1 MATVPKQ
8 SETFSAVDAAWLHID
23 TPTNMAMIT
32 GVMMFDEPLD
42 FDRVRATIECR
53 LACIP
58 RYRQRVKEPWLRVGL
73 PRWENDP
80 HFDLDA
86 HVSRMELPPPGDR
99 TALQKLAGELMS
111 TPLDFS
117 RPLWHMHLV
126 EHYGGG
132 SAIISRQHHCIAD
145 GLALVQVLL
154 SMADCEP
161 DAPWPEPVHKTR
173 RRSTLLASILKP
185 AAKAVGSTWGL
196 AGTLFDQGME
206 TLAHPSRVYEGALIG
221 TSATLA
227 LSKLLLLDPDPVT
240 VFKGK
245 CDVEKRTVWSEPITL
260 EAVKSV
266 GKQMGCTVNDVL
278 ISATVGALGR
288 YLERKSDSA
297 EVMEIRAMVP
307 VNLRAVDDL
316 HKLGNRFG
324 LVLLPLPIGLKNPI
338 RRLQALKQNMDA
350 IKESAEAVVG
360 FGILNALGM
369 TPIQIERILTNFFAA
384 KATAVMTNVPG
395 PREVLYLAGKP
406 LREIMFWVPQPAQ
419 LGMGISILSY
429 AGNVIVG
436 VATDAGLVPDPESII
451 SDFNDEFEHMR
462 LSVLPA
468 KRALRPPVKRRRPR
482 KVAARHSAQ
491 VR

>member
-1 MATVPKQ
+1 MATLGKL

-42 FDRVRATIECR
+42 FNRVRATIECR

-58 RYRQRVKEPWLRVGL
+58 RYRQRVKEPRLHLGL
-73 PRWENDP
+73 PRWETDP

-86 HVSRMELPPPGDR
+86 HISRIELAPPGDR
-99 TALQKLAGELMS
+99 VALQRLAGELMS

-117 RPLWHMHLV
+117 RPLWHMHFV
-126 EHYGGG
+126 ERYGGG

-161 DAPWPEPVHKTR
+161 DAPWPEPVQIKR
-173 RRSTLLASILKP
+173 RKSSLLTSILKP

-196 AGTLFDQGME
+196 AGTLFDQGLE

-227 LSKLLLLDPDPVT
+227 LSKLLLLDPDPET

-245 CDVEKRTVWSEPITL
+245 CAVEKRTVWSEPIKL
-260 EAVKSV
+260 ESVKSV
-266 GKQMGCTVNDVL
+266 GKVMGSTVNDVL
-278 ISATVGALGR
+278 IAATAGALGR
-288 YLERKSDSA
+288 YLERHGELGDA
-297 EVMEIRAMVP
+297 QEIRAMVP
-307 VNLRAVDDL
+307 VNLRAADDL
-316 HKLGNRFG
+316 DKLGNRFG
-324 LVLLPLPIGLKNPI
+324 LVLLPLPIGLKHPLK
-338 RRLQALKQNMDA
+338 RLKALKQNMDA

-369 TPIQIERILTNFFAA
+369 TPVQIERVLTNFFAA

-429 AGNVIVG
+429 AGNVVIG

-451 SDFNDEFEHMR
+451 ADFHDEFEHMR
-462 LSVLPA
+462 RWAKGTGPA
-468 KRALRPPVKRRRPR
+468 PHQAHRRPR
-482 KVAARHSAQ
+482 GRKQ
-491 VR
+491 VPVRS

>member
-1 MATVPKQ
+1 MATVGKR

-32 GVMMFDEPLD
+32 GVMMFDEPLE
-42 FDRVRATIECR
+42 FDRVRAMIECR

-58 RYRQRVKEPWLRVGL
+58 RYRQRVKEPRLRLGL
-73 PRWENDP
+73 PRWEADP
-80 HFDLDA
+80 HFDLVA
-86 HVSRMELPPPGDR
+86 HISRIDLPPPGDR
-99 TALQKLAGELMS
+99 AALQTLAGELMS

-126 EHYGGG
+126 EHYGSG

-161 DAPWPEPVHKTR
+161 DAPWPESAQITR
-173 RRSTLLASILKP
+173 RKSSLLTSMLNP
-185 AAKAVGSTWGL
+185 AAKAVGSAWGL
-196 AGTLFDQGME
+196 AGTLFDQGLE

-227 LSKLLLLDPDPVT
+227 LSKLLLLDPDPET

-245 CDVEKRTVWSEPITL
+245 CGLEKRTVWSEPIKL
-260 EAVKSV
+260 DSVKAV
-266 GKQMGCTVNDVL
+266 GQIMGSTVNDVL
-278 ISATVGALGR
+278 IAATAGALGR
-288 YLERKSDSA
+288 YLARHGELTDA
-297 EVMEIRAMVP
+297 QEIRAMVP
-307 VNLRAVDDL
+307 VNLRPAGDL
-316 HKLGNRFG
+316 GKLGNRFG
-324 LVLLPLPIGLKNPI
+324 LVLLPLPVGLKNPAK
-338 RRLQALKQNMDA
+338 RLTALKQNMDA

-369 TPIQIERILTNFFAA
+369 TPVQIERVLTNFFAA

-429 AGNVIVG
+429 AGNVVIG
-436 VATDAGLVPDPESII
+436 VATDAGIVPDPESII
-451 SDFNDEFEHMR
+451 ADFHDEFEHMR
-462 LSVLPA
+462 RWAKGTGPA
-468 KRALRPPVKRRRPR
+468 QRARKRHRAKTAS
-482 KVAARHSAQ
+482 KAIA
-491 VR
+491 